1 MSEKPR
7 IAVTLGDAA
16 GVGPEIVVRAFA
28 SSQVRAACRPVAIAD
43 PGVLRRAIAA
53 TGVALEPKPVQTPGE
68 GGEAEGQLA
77 FFDVPQPGLDRLP
90 MGAIHGECGA
100 AAFAWVRTATELALA
115 GAVDAIATAPL
126 NKESLRAGAVP
137 HLDHTAMLSA
147 LTGTPDPLTLF
158 TVGRLRVFFLTRH
171 VTLSR
176 ACGLVTKARV
186 LEGIERCAG
195 ALSDLGI
202 TTGALAVAALNP
214 HGGEHGLF
222 GDEETREIEPA
233 VAEAKAKGI
242 AVFGPIPADAVFHL
256 AHQGRFSAVLSLYHD
271 QGHIAC
277 KTLDFE
283 RTVSITCGLPF
294 LRTSPDHGTAFDIA
308 GKGVASATSMIES
321 ILAAARLAPA
331 YRPSRR
337 V

>member
-1 MSEKPR
+1 MSDKPR

-28 SSQVRAACRPVAIAD
+28 SDEVRAACRPLAIGD
-43 PGVLRRAIAA
+43 EGVLRRAIAA
-53 TGVALEPKPVQTPGE
+53 TGVALEPKPVRAPDDAGLP
-68 GGEAEGQLA
+68 EGQMA
-77 FFDVPQPGLDRLP
+77 FFPVPQPGLDRLP
-90 MGAIHGECGA
+90 MGAIHGACGA

-115 GAVDAIATAPL
+115 RSVDAVATAPL

-137 HLDHTAMLSA
+137 HLDHTAMLAA
-147 LTGTPDPLTLF
+147 LTGTPEPLTLF

-176 ACGLVTKARV
+176 ACEMVTKARV
-186 LEGIERCAG
+186 LEGIVRCAG
-195 ALSDLGI
+195 ALRDLGI

-233 VAEAKAKGI
+233 VAEARAKGI
-242 AVFGPIPADAVFHL
+242 DAVGPVPADAVFHL
-256 AHQGRFSAVLSLYHD
+256 AHQGRFAAVLSLYHD

-308 GKGVASATSMIES
+308 GKGLASATSMIES
-321 ILAAARLAPA
+321 MLAAGRLAPH
-331 YRPSRR
+331 YRPNRR
-337 V
+337 L